1 MKIKQNKKQKP
12 VYGVVNTK
20 SLYVREGV
28 GKEYNPLRSVPVIT
42 ENEEVEILDTIKG
55 TDDTDWYHIKMKD
68 DIYGYVK
75 AEYIIKK

>member
-42 ENEEVEILDTIKG
+42 ENEVTSEPVPAVVGIAIMG
-55 TDDTDWYHIKMKD
+55 TTCP
-68 DIYGYVK
+68 VTLPTPS
-75 AEYIIKK
+75 